1 MTPDQ
6 LFLAHLPHIKK
17 VVAQTCRY
25 CHFRKEEAEDF
36 SSKLM
41 LKIVDNDYAVIRQFQ
56 GKSTLK
62 HYLTMVIKRYML
74 DFQNELWG
82 KWRSSKEA
90 ERLGPVAVLLEKL
103 LVRDRLSF
111 DEAVNIL
118 QTNHKVEMSWQELDR
133 IAGRLPHRTPRPPIE
148 GEEPPESVPSPNDRA
163 DGSIAEKEKN
173 ALRVRAH
180 EALRQA
186 LLTIPKEEK
195 VIIQLQWKSFSVAQ
209 ISRTLGLDQKQ
220 LYRRIQK
227 TQEHLRREMERQG
240 IRKEDIQEL
249 FDE

>member
-17 VVAQTCRY
+17 VVAQTCRH

-36 SSKLM
+36 SSKLT
-41 LKIVDNDYAVIRQFQ
+41 LKILDNDYAVIRQFQ

-82 KWRSSKEA
+82 KWRPSKEA

-103 LVRDRLSF
+103 LVRDGLSF

-118 QTNHKVEMSWQELDR
+118 QTNHKVKMTWQELDR
-133 IAGRLPHRTPRPPIE
+133 IAGRLPHRTPRHME
-148 GEEPPESVPSPNDRA
+148 GEETLESVPSPNDRA
-163 DGSIAEKEKN
+163 DGNITEKEKN

-186 LLTIPKEEK
+186 LLTIPKEAK
-195 VIIQLQWKSFSVAQ
+195 VIIQLQWKCFSVAQ

-227 TQEHLRREMERQG
+227 TQEHLRREMERHG
-240 IRKEDIQEL
+240 IRKEDIQDL

>member
-6 LFLAHLPHIKK
+6 LFLANLPHIKK

-41 LKIVDNDYAVIRQFQ
+41 LKIVDNDYAVLRQFQ

-82 KWRSSKEA
+82 KWRPSKEA
-90 ERLGPVAVLLEKL
+90 ERLGPMAVLLEKL
-103 LVRDRLSF
+103 LVRDSLSF
-111 DEAVNIL
+111 DEAVETL

-133 IAGRLPHRTPRPPIE
+133 IAGRLPRRTPRHME
-148 GEEPPESVPSPNDRA
+148 GEEALESVPSPNDRA
-163 DGSIAEKEKN
+163 DDRIAEKEKN
-173 ALRVRAH
+173 ALRLRAH

-240 IRKEDIQEL
+240 IRKEDIQDL
-249 FDE
+249 FHE